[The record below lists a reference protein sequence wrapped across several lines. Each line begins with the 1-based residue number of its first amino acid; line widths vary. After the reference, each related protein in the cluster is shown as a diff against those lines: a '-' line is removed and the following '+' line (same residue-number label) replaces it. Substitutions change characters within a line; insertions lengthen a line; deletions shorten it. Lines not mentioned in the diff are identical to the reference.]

1 MKKISLFGSLLLLI
15 LFVGSCSNTKLLTAW
30 KAPNEPVPSFKK
42 VLVIAMMTD
51 RDRKLRENVENVMVA
66 KLNAAGINAGSALAE
81 YGPKVFD
88 GKDESATLKAIEDK
102 GYDGTFTIALLDKSK
117 GKVYNPGMI
126 THRPVRFWGYYRSVF
141 ARVYQPG
148 YYSTS
153 TKFILEANFY
163 NLNPDKL
170 LYSAQTRTID
180 PSSPLALA
188 NAFSDKLFNDM
199 RKQGVISR

>member
-1 MKKISLFGSLLLLI
+1 MKKTSLFGSFLLLM

-30 KAPNEPVPSFKK
+30 KAPDEPIPSFNK

-66 KLNAAGINAGSALAE
+66 KLNAAGIKAGSALAE
-81 YGPKVFD
+81 YGPKALD
-88 GKDESATLKAIEDK
+88 GNDERATLKAIEDK

-126 THRPVRFWGYYRSVF
+126 VHRPIRFWGYYQSVF
-141 ARVYQPG
+141 ARMYQPG

-170 LYSAQTRTID
+170 LYSAQTQTVD
-180 PSSPLALA
+180 PSSPPALA
-188 NAFSDKLFNDM
+188 NAFSDKIFDDM
-199 RKQGVISR
+199 RKQGLIK